1 MNANEYING
10 MADLLRTTGAEY
22 VKVEDV
28 NGKKRIAARFPSVD
42 AMRSE
47 MKNNSNE
54 FNSLTILNAQC
65 RVMDML
71 LDAIKASRKDL
82 SSTGKAAEDAD
93 RLIREQGLILAMT
106 DDEEYVRNEVAEFVG
121 RL

>member
-1 MNANEYING
+1 MNASNNE
-10 MADLLRTTGAEY
+10 
-22 VKVEDV
+22 V
-28 NGKKRIAARFPSVD
+28 
-42 AMRSE
+42 
-47 MKNNSNE
+47 
-54 FNSLTILNAQC
+54 NSLTVLNAQC

-82 SSTGKAAEDAD
+82 PSTGKAAEDAD

-106 DDEEYVRNEVAEFVG
+106 DDEGYARNEVAEFVG